1 MSRPQRNPLL
11 LSPAQRAITLLAF
24 LMLSTAISGC
34 LGSFAPPPVRPGM
47 IREQTVTIL
56 VEGSPG
62 LPFTGSYGTAQST
75 QSVRGMVPA
84 TYTVKSAVGVA
95 ATFSKEA
102 DQGELVVRLL
112 VDGREVF
119 RRATTL
125 PFGTITA
132 AYSLVR

>member
-1 MSRPQRNPLL
+1 MT
-11 LSPAQRAITLLAF
+11 AGRATAWLALLA
-24 LMLSTAISGC
+24 LIAAASAGC

-47 IREQTVTIL
+47 IREQTVTIS
-56 VEGSPG
+56 VEGTAG
-62 LPFTGSYGTAQST
+62 LPFTGSYGTAQAT
-75 QSVRGMVPA
+75 QSVRGTVPS

-95 ATFSKEA
+95 ATFTKEEES
-102 DQGELVVRLL
+102 GELVLRLV

-125 PFGTITA
+125 PFGTVTA

>member
-1 MSRPQRNPLL
+1 
-11 LSPAQRAITLLAF
+11 
-24 LMLSTAISGC
+24 
-34 LGSFAPPPVRPGM
+34 M

-56 VEGSPG
+56 VEGTPG
-62 LPFTGSYGTAQST
+62 LPFTGSYGTAQTT
-75 QSVRGMVPA
+75 QSVRGAIPA

-95 ATFSKEA
+95 AAFSKETE
-102 DQGELVVRLL
+102 QGELVVRLL

-125 PFGTITA
+125 PFGTVTV

>member
-1 MSRPQRNPLL
+1 MKPLHL
-11 LSPAQRAITLLAF
+11 APLSPARSGAARLALLVLPLFA
-24 LMLSTAISGC
+24 ASGC

-56 VEGSPG
+56 VEGTPG
-62 LPFTGSYGTAQST
+62 LPFTGSYGTAQTT
-75 QSVRGMVPA
+75 QSVRGAIPA
-84 TYTVKSAVGVA
+84 TYTVQSAVGVA
-95 ATFSKEA
+95 ATFSKETE
-102 DQGELVVRLL
+102 QGELVVRLL

-125 PFGTITA
+125 PFGTVTA